1 MNDALF
7 SVGVIIIF
15 SIIGGFFAASET
27 ALVTLRDSQVTRLAT
42 TKGRRGQRLATLT
55 ANPNRFLAAVQVGVT
70 FTGFISA
77 GYGSAKIVPVVAPL
91 LIELGLNASIA
102 ETISFI
108 AVTILISYISLVIGE
123 LVPKRIALQK
133 TEGVALNV
141 SGFVDLLAKFTR
153 PFIWL
158 LSVSTNAL
166 VRLIGLDPATNKET
180 ISNEELRRLVASH
193 TGFSQAEREL
203 IDDVFAA
210 GDRDL
215 REVMIPRTEVAFLDY
230 SMVASAAAA
239 KVIRLPHS
247 RYPVVRGSAD
257 DVIGFV
263 HVRDVLDP
271 AVARTHTRVEKLVRE
286 IPRFPWSKRVLPTL
300 QDMRIN
306 QHHMGIVV
314 DEFGGTAGI
323 VTLEDLVEQLVGDI
337 HDEYDEDVTSP
348 EPQLLLAGEVDV
360 DGLDNLAEFTEHSTI
375 ELPEGPYETVA
386 GYLMAALGRLPRV
399 GDVVAAPG
407 ADLEVMELDGRRA
420 SRIRVRPLLTADLVS
435 TGEFGGS
442 GGGDSA
448 SGSGSGDSASGGD
461 SGGGSGSGGHSG
473 GGSGSGDILPE
484 RHAGSSRGTR
494 ENPSVPE

>member
-1 MNDALF
+1 MSDALF
-7 SVGVIIIF
+7 SIGVIVMF
-15 SIIGGFFAASET
+15 SIVGGFFAAAET
-27 ALVTLRDSQVTRLAT
+27 ALVTLRDSQITRLAA
-42 TKGRRGQRLATLT
+42 TKGRRGQRLANLT

-77 GYGSAKIVPVVAPL
+77 GYGSAKIVPIVAPVL
-91 LIELGLNASIA
+91 VDYGLSAGVA

-141 SGFVDLLAKFTR
+141 SGFVDFLAKFTR

-158 LSVSTNAL
+158 LSVSTNVL
-166 VRLIGLDPATNKET
+166 VRTLGLDPDTNKEG

-203 IDDVFAA
+203 IDDVFTA
-210 GDRDL
+210 GERDL

-230 SMVASAAAA
+230 SMIASAAAA
-239 KVIRLPHS
+239 KIIRLPHS

-257 DVIGFV
+257 DVLGFV

-271 AVARTHTRVEKLVRE
+271 AVARTHTKMEKLVRP
-286 IPRFPWSKRVLPTL
+286 IPLYPWSKRVLPTL
-300 QDMRIN
+300 QDMRVN
-306 QHHMGIVV
+306 KHHMGIVV

-337 HDEYDEDVTSP
+337 HDEYDRDEVGADQP
-348 EPQLLLAGEVDV
+348 ILLTGEVEV
-360 DGLDNLAEFTEHSTI
+360 DGLDNLDDFTEHSMI

-386 GYLMAALGRLPRV
+386 GYLMAALGRLPAV

-420 SRIRVRPLLTADLVS
+420 SRIRVRPLLPAVS
-435 TGEFGGS
+435 ALPATGDDE
-442 GGGDSA
+442 A
-448 SGSGSGDSASGGD
+448 
-461 SGGGSGSGGHSG
+461 
-473 GGSGSGDILPE
+473 PE
-484 RHAGSSRGTR
+484 Q
-494 ENPSVPE
+494 PSVPE

>member
-1 MNDALF
+1 MSDALF
-7 SVGVIIIF
+7 SIGVIVMF
-15 SIIGGFFAASET
+15 SIVGGFFAAAET
-27 ALVTLRDSQVTRLAT
+27 ALVTLRDSQITRLAT

-77 GYGSAKIVPVVAPL
+77 GYGSATIVPIVAPVL
-91 LIELGLNASIA
+91 VDLGLSSGVA

-108 AVTILISYISLVIGE
+108 AVTILISYISLVVGE

-141 SGFVDLLAKFTR
+141 SGFVDFLAKFTR

-158 LSVSTNAL
+158 LSVSTNVL
-166 VRLIGLDPATNKET
+166 VRALGLDPATNKEG

-210 GDRDL
+210 GERDL

-230 SMVASAAAA
+230 STVASAAAA

-257 DVIGFV
+257 DVLGFV

-271 AVARTHTRVEKLVRE
+271 AVARTHTKMEKLVRPV
-286 IPRFPWSKRVLPTL
+286 PRYPWSKRVLPTL
-300 QDMRIN
+300 QDMRVN
-306 QHHMGIVV
+306 KHHMGIVV

-337 HDEYDEDVTSP
+337 HDEYDRDEVAPDRP
-348 EPQLLLAGEVDV
+348 LLLTGEIEV
-360 DGLDNLAEFTEHSTI
+360 DGLANLDDFTEHSMI

-386 GYLMAALGRLPRV
+386 GYLMAALGRLPEV
-399 GDVVAAPG
+399 GDVVVAPG

-420 SRIRVRPLLTADLVS
+420 SRIRVRPLLPAVPTLPA
-435 TGEFGGS
+435 
-442 GGGDSA
+442 GGDDEGPPDRSM
-448 SGSGSGDSASGGD
+448 
-461 SGGGSGSGGHSG
+461 
-473 GGSGSGDILPE
+473 PE
-484 RHAGSSRGTR
+484 
-494 ENPSVPE
+494 

>member
-1 MNDALF
+1 MSDALF
-7 SVGVIIIF
+7 SIGVIVIF
-15 SIIGGFFAASET
+15 SIIGGFFAAAET
-27 ALVTLRDSQVTRLAT
+27 ALVTLRDSQIARLAT
-42 TKGRRGQRLATLT
+42 TKGRRGQRLANLT

-77 GYGSAKIVPVVAPL
+77 GYGSAKIVPVVSPVL
-91 LIELGLNASIA
+91 VDLGLSAGVA

-108 AVTILISYISLVIGE
+108 AVTILIAYISLVIGE

-158 LSVSTNAL
+158 LSVSTNVL
-166 VRLIGLDPATNKET
+166 VRMLGLDPATNKET

-193 TGFSQAEREL
+193 TGFSQTEREL

-210 GDRDL
+210 GERDL
-215 REVMIPRTEVAFLDY
+215 REVMIPRTEVAFLDQ

-257 DVIGFV
+257 DVMGFV

-271 AVARTHTRVEKLVRE
+271 AVARTHTRMEKLVRE
-286 IPRFPWSKRVLPTL
+286 MPRYPWSKRVLPTL
-300 QDMRIN
+300 QDMRLN

-337 HDEYDEDVTSP
+337 HDEYDQDDLDSDQP
-348 EPQLLLAGEVDV
+348 ILLTGEVEV
-360 DGLDNLAEFTEHSTI
+360 DGLDNLDEFAEHSMI
-375 ELPEGPYETVA
+375 ELPDGPYETVA
-386 GYLMAALGRLPRV
+386 GYLMAALGRLPEV

-420 SRIRVRPLLTADLVS
+420 SRVRVRPLLSAAAPITNP
-435 TGEFGGS
+435 
-442 GGGDSA
+442 GDDDA
-448 SGSGSGDSASGGD
+448 PGDRSMS
-461 SGGGSGSGGHSG
+461 
-473 GGSGSGDILPE
+473 E
-484 RHAGSSRGTR
+484 
-494 ENPSVPE
+494 

>member
-1 MNDALF
+1 MSDALF
-7 SVGVIIIF
+7 SIIVIVIF
-15 SIIGGFFAASET
+15 SIIGGFFAAAET
-27 ALVTLRDSQVTRLAT
+27 ALVTLRDSQITRLAT
-42 TKGRRGQRLATLT
+42 TKGRRGQRLANLT

-77 GYGSAKIVPVVAPL
+77 GYGSAKIVPVVSPVL
-91 LIELGLNASIA
+91 VDLGLSSGVA

-108 AVTILISYISLVIGE
+108 AVTILIAYISLVIGE

-133 TEGVALNV
+133 TQGVALNV

-158 LSVSTNAL
+158 LSVSTNVL
-166 VRLIGLDPATNKET
+166 VRMLGLDPATNKET
-180 ISNEELRRLVASH
+180 ISSEELRRLVASH
-193 TGFSQAEREL
+193 TGFSQTEREL

-210 GDRDL
+210 GERDL

-247 RYPVVRGSAD
+247 RYPVVRASAD

-271 AVARTHTRVEKLVRE
+271 AVARTHTRMEKLVRE
-286 IPRFPWSKRVLPTL
+286 MPRYPWSKRVLPTL
-300 QDMRIN
+300 QDMRLS

-337 HDEYDEDVTSP
+337 HDEYDQDDLDADQP
-348 EPQLLLAGEVDV
+348 ILLTGEVEV
-360 DGLDNLAEFTEHSTI
+360 DGLDNLDEFAEHSMI
-375 ELPEGPYETVA
+375 ELPDGPYETVA
-386 GYLMAALGRLPRV
+386 GYLMAALGRLPEV

-420 SRIRVRPLLTADLVS
+420 SRVRVRPLLSAAAPITNP
-435 TGEFGGS
+435 
-442 GGGDSA
+442 GDDDA
-448 SGSGSGDSASGGD
+448 PGDRSMS
-461 SGGGSGSGGHSG
+461 
-473 GGSGSGDILPE
+473 E
-484 RHAGSSRGTR
+484 
-494 ENPSVPE
+494 